1 MRVAVGGLRHE
12 TNTFAPSKADYAA
25 FSTLSAEPSPL
36 EGADLLERLRGANIP
51 VQGALDALAALGHQA
66 VPLLW
71 AAASPSAHVTEDAF
85 ERLTG
90 RLIQTLRQAL
100 PVDGVLLDLHGAMVC
115 EHLPDGEGEI
125 LRRVRAVV
133 GPGVPIAVSLDLH
146 ANVSR
151 QMVELA
157 DVITIFRTYPHVDS
171 AETGARAVRWLDHL
185 LRSGLRL
192 HKRHVAF
199 DYLTALPSQCTL
211 IEPAAGLYAQLQALE
226 ARHGLSL
233 DWAMGFAMADT
244 PECGMSLV
252 VYGDDAAQ
260 TEAVCAQMAQAIAQA
275 EPRFALKA
283 YAAAEAIALA
293 RDRGRVG
300 APVVLADAQDNPGA
314 GGDGDTTGL
323 LQALV
328 DLAPP
333 DALLGLLID
342 PESTAQAHALGV
354 GAVAEFALGARTSPM
369 SPPPVRGRFAVR
381 QLGDG
386 RVHCTGPMFAGWKLQ
401 LGPMA
406 CLQHLDSGVKVVLAS
421 HKFQAADQALFRHVG
436 VEPQAHALLALKS
449 SVHFRNDFQAMA
461 SDILIVQSPGP
472 CTLDPA
478 ELPWQ
483 HLRGQLRLRPL
494 GPTLPNSGGGPFH
507 PKVDKGS
514 G

>member
-12 TNTFAPSKADYAA
+12 TNTFAPSKADAEA
-25 FSTLSAEPSPL
+25 FSTRSAEPSPL

-85 ERLTG
+85 ERLIG
-90 RLIQTLRQAL
+90 RLVQTLRQAL

-115 EHLPDGEGEI
+115 EHLDDGEGEI

-133 GPGVPIAVSLDLH
+133 GPDVPIAVSLDLH
-146 ANVSR
+146 ANVTR

-171 AETGARAVRWLDHL
+171 AETGARAARWLDHM
-185 LRSGLRL
+185 LRSGRRL

-199 DYLTALPSQCTL
+199 DYLTSLPSQCTL
-211 IEPAAGLYAQLQALE
+211 VEPAAGLYAQLQALE
-226 ARHGLSL
+226 AASPSLSL

-244 PECGMSLV
+244 PEAGMALV
-252 VYGDDAAQ
+252 VYGEDAGQ
-260 TEAVCAQMAQAIAQA
+260 TERVCAQMAQAIAAA
-275 EPRFALKA
+275 EARFALQVWP
-283 YAAAEAIALA
+283 AEQAIAQA
-293 RDRGRVG
+293 RARGRVG

-333 DALLGLLID
+333 HAVLGLLID
-342 PESTAQAHALGV
+342 PDAAAQAHALGA

-369 SPPPVRGRFAVR
+369 SPPPVRGRFVVR

-386 RVHCTGPMFAGWKLQ
+386 KVDCTGPMFAGWKLQ

-406 CLQHLDSGVKVVLAS
+406 CLQHLDSGVQVVLAS
-421 HKFQAADQALFRHVG
+421 NKFQAADQALLRHVG
-436 VEPQAHALLALKS
+436 VEPQAQALLALKS
-449 SVHFRNDFQAMA
+449 SVHFRNDFQALA

-472 CTLDPA
+472 CTLDPVA
-478 ELPWQ
+478 LPWQ
-483 HLRGQLRLRPL
+483 RLRPHVRLRPL
-494 GPTLPNSGGGPFH
+494 GPTLAELGQGRAG
-507 PKVDKGS
+507 
-514 G
+514 

>member
-1 MRVAVGGLRHE
+1 MRIAIGGMRHE
-12 TNTFAPSKADYAA
+12 TNTFAPTRADYDA
-25 FSTLSAEPSPL
+25 FSVRSAEPSPL
-36 EGADLLERLRGANIP
+36 EGQALLTRLQGANIP
-51 VQGALDALAALGHQA
+51 VQGALDTLQALGHTC
-66 VPLLW
+66 VPLVW
-71 AAASPSAHVTEDAF
+71 AAASPSAHVTTDAF
-85 ERLTG
+85 ERIIG
-90 RLIQTLRQAL
+90 RLVALLQAAL

-171 AETGARAVRWLDHL
+171 AETGTRAARWLDRM
-185 LRSGLRL
+185 LRRGQRP

-199 DYLTALPSQCTL
+199 DYLTALPAQCTL
-211 IEPAAGLYAQLQALE
+211 IPPAAGLYQRLAAHDSPTLT
-226 ARHGLSL
+226 L

-252 VYGDDAAQ
+252 VYGDEAAQ
-260 TEAVCAQMAQAIAQA
+260 VDAVCADMARAIQAA
-275 EPRFALKA
+275 EPEFALRA
-283 YAAAEAIALA
+283 WSPEEAIAHA
-293 RDRGRVG
+293 RTHGRVG
-300 APVVLADAQDNPGA
+300 APVVLADTQDNPGA

-323 LQALV
+323 LHALLH
-328 DLAPP
+328 LAPP
-333 DALLGLLID
+333 KAVLGLLID
-342 PESTAQAHALGV
+342 EAAAAQAHALGV
-354 GAVAEFALGARTSPM
+354 GAVADFLLGARSSPM
-369 SPPPVRGRFAVR
+369 SPAPVAGRFVVR

-386 RVHCTGPMFAGWKLQ
+386 QVLCTGPMFSGWHLK

-406 CLQHLDSGVKVVLAS
+406 CLEHVDSGVKVVLAS

-436 VEPQAHALLALKS
+436 VEPAEHALLALKS

-461 SDILIVQSPGP
+461 RDILIVKSPGP

-478 ELPWQ
+478 DLPWR
-483 HLRGQLRLRPL
+483 HLRPGVRLGALR
-494 GPTLPNSGGGPFH
+494 
-507 PKVDKGS
+507 
-514 G
+514 